1 MRFFR
6 QVFRRPSW
14 RLHGVWVLFVALC
27 LIVLT
32 AQTATI
38 PDPLPSWQEGPAKQA
53 IIELVKAVTD
63 KASPNYVEPA
73 DRIATFD
80 DDGTLWVSHP
90 LYTEFV
96 FSLERLR
103 ALAPQHPE
111 WKKDPLFKKVLAGG
125 IEAMAKLG
133 GEELGRIYAV
143 THSGMTMAAFLKMAR
158 EWLAT
163 AKHPRF
169 NRLYTELAYLPMLE
183 VLKYLRANGF
193 TTYIVT
199 GGGQEFVRAF
209 AERVYGVRPSQVV
222 GSSLAT
228 KYEYRDGMPVLWRLP
243 KVFFICD
250 HDGKAIG
257 INLFIGKRPQIAFG
271 NSTGDREM
279 LEWTTAGQGRRLG
292 LLVLHNDA
300 QREYA
305 YGPAEGLPDTQVGR
319 FLPALLDE
327 AKKRGWVVISMKED
341 WKKIFA
347 WE

>member
-6 QVFRRPSW
+6 QVIRRPSR

-32 AQTATI
+32 AQTATV
-38 PDPLPSWQEGPAKQA
+38 PDPLPAWQEGPAKQA

-199 GGGQEFVRAF
+199 GGGQEFVRVF
-209 AERVYGVRPSQVV
+209 AERIYGVRPSQVV

-228 KYEYRDGMPVLWRLP
+228 KYEYRDGMPLLWRLP

-279 LEWTTAGQGRRLG
+279 LEWTTAGQGKRLG

-319 FLPALLDE
+319 FPPSLLGE

-347 WE
+347 WK

>member
-1 MRFFR
+1 MRFFH
-6 QVFRRPSW
+6 QRPS
-14 RLHGVWVLFVALC
+14 RRIPGVLVLFLAFC

-32 AQTATI
+32 AQTATVQ
-38 PDPLPSWQEGPAKQA
+38 DPLPAWRDRAAKQA
-53 IIELVKAVTD
+53 IIEFVKAVTD
-63 KASPNYVEPA
+63 KNSPTFVAPA

-96 FSLERLR
+96 FSLDRLR

-111 WKKDPLFKKVLAGG
+111 WKKEPLFTKVLAGG
-125 IEAMAKLG
+125 IEAMAKLNPQ
-133 GEELGRIYAV
+133 ELGRIYAF
-143 THSGMTMAAFLKMAR
+143 THSGMTMAAFLEMAR
-158 EWLAT
+158 QWLAT
-163 AKHPRF
+163 AKHPRYH
-169 NRLYTELAYLPMLE
+169 RLYTELAYLPMVE
-183 VLKYLRANGF
+183 VLRYLRANGF

-209 AERVYGVRPSQVV
+209 AERVYGVPPDLVV

-228 KYEYRDGMPVLWRLP
+228 KYEYRDGKPALWRLP
-243 KVFFICD
+243 QVFFICD

-279 LEWTTAGQGRRLG
+279 LEWTTAGKGKRLG
-292 LLVLHNDA
+292 LLVLHNDPK
-300 QREYA
+300 REYA
-305 YGPAEGLPDTQVGR
+305 YGPAEGLPDTTVGK
-319 FLPALLDE
+319 FPPSLLDE